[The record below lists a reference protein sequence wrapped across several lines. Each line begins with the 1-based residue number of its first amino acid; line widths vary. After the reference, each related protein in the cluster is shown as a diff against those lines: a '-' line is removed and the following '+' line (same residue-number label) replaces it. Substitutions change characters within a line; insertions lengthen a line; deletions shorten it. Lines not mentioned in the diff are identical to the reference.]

1 MKKSNLKK
9 VALVLGFFA
18 AFGVA
23 AYGATKNTH
32 DATTVSDLS
41 QQMHLSKD
49 ALAKDALAKDA
60 LAKDALAK
68 DALAKDALGVGSI

>member
-1 MKKSNLKK
+1 M
-9 VALVLGFFA
+9 GFLA

-23 AYGATKNTH
+23 AYGATQSSR
-32 DATTVSDLS
+32 DSATVSDLS

-60 LAKDALAK
+60 LAKDALEK
-68 DALAKDALGVGSI
+68 DALAKDALGVGAI